1 MAIVTYPL
9 NGITYNAE
17 DAETYLSTRISG
29 IYAADDCFDL
39 SITAD
44 RTVTI
49 GPGLAW
55 VRNTRFAGKSI
66 CNREALAL
74 AIPMAD
80 SSKPRTDR
88 IVLRYDKAENKSE
101 LAVKTGTPGSAAAAP
116 DVVQTELVYELGLYT
131 VSVAAG
137 STVIKAADVTDT
149 RLNEQVCGLM
159 RDGVTGVPT
168 QTIYNAAQEF
178 LESLEKELN
187 GVKDR
192 SGLLTTSGGTIAG
205 SLAVTGKLSVGGNA
219 IADYVAESGTRDG
232 WEYIKYTSGLAMMW
246 CNVTVEYSTASVL
259 EKWVSYPFALQAG
272 VVTFGTLES
281 VGSNTGAALGW
292 NVKVVPQGDNKNAR
306 VFVHNPSGSFGGADA
321 LTVAVLVLGRYAQTS
336 QAGTVGTSTVGDF
349 ASETQMNAIEDSNY
363 STDSKISSVK
373 EVVG

>member
-101 LAVKTGTPGSAAAAP
+101 LAV
-116 DVVQTELVYELGLYT
+116 
-131 VSVAAG
+131 
-137 STVIKAADVTDT
+137 
-149 RLNEQVCGLM
+149 
-159 RDGVTGVPT
+159 
-168 QTIYNAAQEF
+168 
-178 LESLEKELN
+178 
-187 GVKDR
+187 
-192 SGLLTTSGGTIAG
+192 
-205 SLAVTGKLSVGGNA
+205 
-219 IADYVAESGTRDG
+219 
-232 WEYIKYTSGLAMMW
+232 
-246 CNVTVEYSTASVL
+246 
-259 EKWVSYPFALQAG
+259 
-272 VVTFGTLES
+272 
-281 VGSNTGAALGW
+281 
-292 NVKVVPQGDNKNAR
+292 
-306 VFVHNPSGSFGGADA
+306 
-321 LTVAVLVLGRYAQTS
+321 
-336 QAGTVGTSTVGDF
+336 
-349 ASETQMNAIEDSNY
+349 
-363 STDSKISSVK
+363 
-373 EVVG
+373 

>member
-29 IYAADDCFDL
+29 IYAAEDCFDL
-39 SITAD
+39 SISAD

-66 CNREALAL
+66 CNRDALAL
-74 AIPMAD
+74 TIPMAD

-101 LAVKTGTPGSAAAAP
+101 LAVKTGTPGSAAAP

-137 STVIKAADVTDT
+137 STAVKAADVTDT

-159 RDGVTGVPT
+159 RDGVTGLPT
-168 QTIYNAAQEF
+168 AQIARQADALLDAIKAEYR
-178 LESLEKELN
+178 
-187 GVKDR
+187 GVKDG
-192 SGLLTTSGGTIAG
+192 SGYVLTSNTIAD
-205 SLAVTGKLSVGGNA
+205 SA
-219 IADYVAESGTRDG
+219 IDS
-232 WEYIKYTSGLAMMW
+232 I
-246 CNVTVEYSTASVL
+246 VE
-259 EKWVSYPFALQAG
+259 G
-272 VVTFGTLES
+272 
-281 VGSNTGAALGW
+281 
-292 NVKVVPQGDNKNAR
+292 
-306 VFVHNPSGSFGGADA
+306 
-321 LTVAVLVLGRYAQTS
+321 
-336 QAGTVGTSTVGDF
+336 
-349 ASETQMNAIEDSNY
+349 
-363 STDSKISSVK
+363 
-373 EVVG
+373 

>member
-55 VRNTRFAGKSI
+55 VRNTRLAGICI

-137 STVIKAADVTDT
+137 STVIKTADVTDT

-159 RDGVTGVPT
+159 RDGVTGLPT
-168 QTIYNAAQEF
+168 AQIVRQADALLDAIKAEYR
-178 LESLEKELN
+178 
-187 GVKDR
+187 GVKDG
-192 SGLLTTSGGTIAG
+192 SGYVLTSNTIAD
-205 SLAVTGKLSVGGNA
+205 SA
-219 IADYVAESGTRDG
+219 IDS
-232 WEYIKYTSGLAMMW
+232 I
-246 CNVTVEYSTASVL
+246 VE
-259 EKWVSYPFALQAG
+259 G
-272 VVTFGTLES
+272 
-281 VGSNTGAALGW
+281 
-292 NVKVVPQGDNKNAR
+292 
-306 VFVHNPSGSFGGADA
+306 
-321 LTVAVLVLGRYAQTS
+321 
-336 QAGTVGTSTVGDF
+336 
-349 ASETQMNAIEDSNY
+349 
-363 STDSKISSVK
+363 
-373 EVVG
+373 

>member
-66 CNREALAL
+66 CNREVLAL

-159 RDGVTGVPT
+159 RDGVTGLPT
-168 QTIYNAAQEF
+168 AQIARQADALLDAIKAEYR
-178 LESLEKELN
+178 
-187 GVKDR
+187 GVKDG
-192 SGLLTTSGGTIAG
+192 SGYVLTSNTIAD
-205 SLAVTGKLSVGGNA
+205 SA
-219 IADYVAESGTRDG
+219 IDS
-232 WEYIKYTSGLAMMW
+232 I
-246 CNVTVEYSTASVL
+246 VE
-259 EKWVSYPFALQAG
+259 G
-272 VVTFGTLES
+272 
-281 VGSNTGAALGW
+281 
-292 NVKVVPQGDNKNAR
+292 
-306 VFVHNPSGSFGGADA
+306 
-321 LTVAVLVLGRYAQTS
+321 
-336 QAGTVGTSTVGDF
+336 
-349 ASETQMNAIEDSNY
+349 
-363 STDSKISSVK
+363 
-373 EVVG
+373 

>member
-66 CNREALAL
+66 CNREVLAL

-101 LAVKTGTPGSAAAAP
+101 LVVKTGTPGSAAAAP

-131 VSVAAG
+131 VLVAAG
-137 STVIKAADVTDT
+137 STVVKVADVTDT

-159 RDGVTGVPT
+159 RDGVTGLPT
-168 QTIYNAAQEF
+168 AQIARQADALLDAIKAEYR
-178 LESLEKELN
+178 
-187 GVKDR
+187 GVKDG
-192 SGLLTTSGGTIAG
+192 SGYVLPSNTIAD
-205 SLAVTGKLSVGGNA
+205 SA
-219 IADYVAESGTRDG
+219 IDS
-232 WEYIKYTSGLAMMW
+232 I
-246 CNVTVEYSTASVL
+246 VE
-259 EKWVSYPFALQAG
+259 G
-272 VVTFGTLES
+272 
-281 VGSNTGAALGW
+281 
-292 NVKVVPQGDNKNAR
+292 
-306 VFVHNPSGSFGGADA
+306 
-321 LTVAVLVLGRYAQTS
+321 
-336 QAGTVGTSTVGDF
+336 
-349 ASETQMNAIEDSNY
+349 
-363 STDSKISSVK
+363 
-373 EVVG
+373 

>member
-66 CNREALAL
+66 CNREVLEL
-74 AIPMAD
+74 TIPMAD

-159 RDGVTGVPT
+159 RDGVTGLPT
-168 QTIYNAAQEF
+168 AQIARQADALLDAIKAEYR
-178 LESLEKELN
+178 
-187 GVKDR
+187 GVKDG
-192 SGLLTTSGGTIAG
+192 SGYVLTSNTIAD
-205 SLAVTGKLSVGGNA
+205 SA
-219 IADYVAESGTRDG
+219 IDR
-232 WEYIKYTSGLAMMW
+232 I
-246 CNVTVEYSTASVL
+246 VE
-259 EKWVSYPFALQAG
+259 G
-272 VVTFGTLES
+272 
-281 VGSNTGAALGW
+281 
-292 NVKVVPQGDNKNAR
+292 
-306 VFVHNPSGSFGGADA
+306 
-321 LTVAVLVLGRYAQTS
+321 
-336 QAGTVGTSTVGDF
+336 
-349 ASETQMNAIEDSNY
+349 
-363 STDSKISSVK
+363 
-373 EVVG
+373 

>member
-66 CNREALAL
+66 CNREVLEL
-74 AIPMAD
+74 TIPMAD
-80 SSKPRTDR
+80 SSRPRTDR
-88 IVLRYDKAENKSE
+88 IVLRYDKASNKSE

-131 VSVAAG
+131 VLVAAG
-137 STVIKAADVTDT
+137 STAVKAADVTDT

-159 RDGVTGVPT
+159 RDGVTGLPT
-168 QTIYNAAQEF
+168 AQIARQADALLDAIKAEYR
-178 LESLEKELN
+178 
-187 GVKDR
+187 GVKDG
-192 SGLLTTSGGTIAG
+192 SGYVLTSNTIAD
-205 SLAVTGKLSVGGNA
+205 SA
-219 IADYVAESGTRDG
+219 IDS
-232 WEYIKYTSGLAMMW
+232 I
-246 CNVTVEYSTASVL
+246 VE
-259 EKWVSYPFALQAG
+259 G
-272 VVTFGTLES
+272 
-281 VGSNTGAALGW
+281 
-292 NVKVVPQGDNKNAR
+292 
-306 VFVHNPSGSFGGADA
+306 
-321 LTVAVLVLGRYAQTS
+321 
-336 QAGTVGTSTVGDF
+336 
-349 ASETQMNAIEDSNY
+349 
-363 STDSKISSVK
+363 
-373 EVVG
+373 

>member
-66 CNREALAL
+66 CNREVLAL

-101 LAVKTGTPGSAAAAP
+101 LVVKTGTPGSAAAAP

-137 STVIKAADVTDT
+137 STVIKTADVTDT

-159 RDGVTGVPT
+159 RDGVTGLPT
-168 QTIYNAAQEF
+168 AQIARQADALLDAIKAEYR
-178 LESLEKELN
+178 
-187 GVKDR
+187 GVKDG
-192 SGLLTTSGGTIAG
+192 SGYVLTSNTIAD
-205 SLAVTGKLSVGGNA
+205 SA
-219 IADYVAESGTRDG
+219 IDS
-232 WEYIKYTSGLAMMW
+232 I
-246 CNVTVEYSTASVL
+246 VE
-259 EKWVSYPFALQAG
+259 G
-272 VVTFGTLES
+272 
-281 VGSNTGAALGW
+281 
-292 NVKVVPQGDNKNAR
+292 
-306 VFVHNPSGSFGGADA
+306 
-321 LTVAVLVLGRYAQTS
+321 
-336 QAGTVGTSTVGDF
+336 
-349 ASETQMNAIEDSNY
+349 
-363 STDSKISSVK
+363 
-373 EVVG
+373 

>member
-29 IYAADDCFDL
+29 IYATDDCFDL
-39 SITAD
+39 SM
-44 RTVTI
+44 TVTI

-66 CNREALAL
+66 CNREALEL
-74 AIPMAD
+74 TIPMAD
-80 SSKPRTDR
+80 SSRPRTDR

-159 RDGVTGVPT
+159 RDGVTGLPT
-168 QTIYNAAQEF
+168 AQIARQADALLDAIKAEYR
-178 LESLEKELN
+178 
-187 GVKDR
+187 GVKDG
-192 SGLLTTSGGTIAG
+192 SGYVLTSNTIAD
-205 SLAVTGKLSVGGNA
+205 SA
-219 IADYVAESGTRDG
+219 IDS
-232 WEYIKYTSGLAMMW
+232 I
-246 CNVTVEYSTASVL
+246 VE
-259 EKWVSYPFALQAG
+259 G
-272 VVTFGTLES
+272 
-281 VGSNTGAALGW
+281 
-292 NVKVVPQGDNKNAR
+292 
-306 VFVHNPSGSFGGADA
+306 
-321 LTVAVLVLGRYAQTS
+321 
-336 QAGTVGTSTVGDF
+336 
-349 ASETQMNAIEDSNY
+349 
-363 STDSKISSVK
+363 
-373 EVVG
+373 